1 MDPEVQLVREILV
14 HQLSPSLLF
23 ALDCLLIAFVLL
35 IAQEVQ
41 GVLEVLGHPFLL
53 LILGNSSPCY
63 PLLLEIR
70 EIQAA
75 PVNLQVLDAQLDPV
89 FLGDQADLVNPG
101 DLVVLNPPFVLVE
114 KKE

>member
-1 MDPEVQLVREILV
+1 MDPEVQAVRAILFC
-14 HQLSPSLLF
+14 QLSPYLL
-23 ALDCLLIAFVLL
+23 LGLHCLLIPSVPLT
-35 IAQEVQ
+35 AQEVQ

-63 PLLLEIR
+63 PLLLGIR
-70 EIQAA
+70 EIQEA
-75 PVNLQVLDAQLDPV
+75 PVNRQVLDAQLDPV
-89 FLGDQADLVNPG
+89 FLVDQADLVNLG